1 MGSGL
6 PSRPSPPMSRSSNEP
21 GSRVDRSSDGG
32 AQGPVERV
40 HPAVP
45 ADQAGRAAGAPA
57 RLVRGQDRPQP
68 GPARRRLGRLRHPG
82 RLLVAAAHRRLPGG
96 RLHPARLRRP
106 RRRPPPALPL
116 PPRQRPGGP
125 SPRQPAHR
133 DQLRLV
139 GPQAQ
144 RPPHQPQPRGPG
156 PRHQHHRAGLHRRP
170 GQRQVWAGPA
180 DRPPPGLAVLPPAAP
195 GSSPPAP
202 GQPQSHPP
210 GLGPSQHRRGAAAPD
225 PCRRL
230 PHGPGAGAVAAA
242 GGRLRGRPAGAV
254 RPVPGLFVRS
264 QPQGHAHPHR
274 RRSAGLPAP
283 PGADLAQR
291 AGEPDGG
298 PRVGRAELPD
308 RAPPVPQH
316 AQAQP
321 APRPAPDPGLLPAP
335 RPPLH
340 RGLPVRLLRPGHPP
354 PPHRRRT
361 TTTRGGRMT
370 AHARLAR
377 DDGTSMRD
385 TQSRVPVRTIAATIG
400 MVLLTAAVLL
410 LGWEVRR
417 VLTWIVVAA
426 LLAIILGPLVDLT
439 ERRLHLRRALA
450 TLLVFLVALIALSGR
465 LTVFIRPLASEGP
478 QFIDRV
484 PGYVEQAR
492 TGRGPV
498 GRLVRR
504 YNLDEYLQR
513 NQARLRE
520 SANRLTTPA
529 LGVLRSIFS
538 TVVALVTIVV
548 LTFLMVLQGP
558 NLLSGWLSALP
569 QRRQERVRR
578 VAADC
583 AKAVT
588 GYMTGNLVISI
599 IAGTVTYI
607 VLWIMGVPYRGVV
620 ALFVGFA
627 DLIPLVGA
635 TLGAVVAI
643 AVAALHSLPAAIV
656 VLVVFVV
663 YQQLENHVLQLVSIL
678 IGVELFGFLGALL
691 AIPVAGVLHVI
702 GRDLYDSYRGRL
714 KPEPTTGTDEIPLTQ
729 PRPPEPGGQQPRD
742 VTATTHR

>member
-1 MGSGL
+1 
-6 PSRPSPPMSRSSNEP
+6 MSRSSNAP
-21 GSRVDRSSDGG
+21 GPRVDRSTG
-32 AQGPVERV
+32 AITQGPLARV
-40 HPAVP
+40 HPAVA
-45 ADQAGRAAGAPA
+45 ADQAGRPAGPPP

-68 GPARRRLGRLRHPG
+68 GPAGRRGGRLRHPG
-82 RLLVAAAHRRLPGG
+82 GVVVAAGHRGVSGG
-96 RLHPARLRRP
+96 GVHPARLRRP
-106 RRRPPPALPL
+106 RRRPPPALRVPAG
-116 PPRQRPGGP
+116 QQPGRAP
-125 SPRQPAHR
+125 PRQPAGR

-144 RPPHQPQPRGPG
+144 RPPQQPQPRGPG
-156 PRHQHHRAGLHRRP
+156 PRHQHHRPGLHRRP
-170 GQRQVWAGPA
+170 GQRQAWAGPRH
-180 DRPPPGLAVLPPAAP
+180 RPLPGLAVLPPAAA
-195 GSSPPAP
+195 GGGPPAP
-202 GQPQSHPP
+202 GQPQGHPP
-210 GLGPSQHRRGAAAPD
+210 
-225 PCRRL
+225 
-230 PHGPGAGAVAAA
+230 GPGAGQRHPRAAAPGTYRRLPGGRGVGVVAAP
-242 GGRLRGRPAGAV
+242 GDGVRGRPAGPV
-254 RPVPGLFVRS
+254 RPVPGLCVRA
-264 QPQGHAHPHR
+264 QPQGHAHPDR
-274 RRSAGLPAP
+274 GRSARLPAP

-291 AGEPDGG
+291 PRQPGG
-298 PRVGRAELPD
+298 RLGAGRAQLPD

-316 AQAQP
+316 APAQP
-321 APRPAPDPGLLPAP
+321 APGPAPDPRLLPAP
-335 RPPLH
+335 WPALC
-340 RGLPVRLLRPGHPP
+340 RGQPGRLLRPGGPP

-361 TTTRGGRMT
+361 AAAGGGRMT
-370 AHARLAR
+370 AEARLAR
-377 DDGTSMRD
+377 EDGTIMRD
-385 TQSRVPVRTIAATIG
+385 PQFRVPIRTIAATIA

-426 LLAIILGPLVDLT
+426 LLAIILGPLVDLAQ
-439 ERRLHLRRALA
+439 RRLHLRRALA
-450 TLLVFLVALIALSGR
+450 TLLVFLIAMVALAGI
-465 LTVFIRPLASEGP
+465 LTMFIRPLASEGP

-498 GRLVRR
+498 GDLVQR
-504 YNLDEYLQR
+504 YNLDQYLQR
-513 NQARLRE
+513 NQAQLRQ

-538 TVVALVTIVV
+538 TVVALVTIFV

-558 NLLSGWLSALP
+558 ALLAGWVAALP
-569 QRRQERVRR
+569 ERRQERVRR

-599 IAGTVTYI
+599 IAGTVTYV

-663 YQQLENHVLQLVSIL
+663 YQ
-678 IGVELFGFLGALL
+678 
-691 AIPVAGVLHVI
+691 
-702 GRDLYDSYRGRL
+702 
-714 KPEPTTGTDEIPLTQ
+714 
-729 PRPPEPGGQQPRD
+729 
-742 VTATTHR
+742 